1 MDNSTLKKAAAVTL
15 LVIFTFCGAVKAQN
29 LQVSGSVKD
38 AKTGEPMPLVNVG
51 LMRMA
56 DTVFVR
62 GDATGL
68 DGKFTIVDV
77 KPGSYL
83 LQASFVGYETYLE
96 RLEITNNLD
105 NLVINLRSAGI
116 RLDEVTVTE
125 QKPLYAMDGEKNN
138 YNTKEDPS
146 IQTGTLSDALQ
157 NAPGVEVDAEG
168 NITLRGVSS
177 VEIWVNDRPS
187 HMNKEALKQYIKQLP
202 ANAIERIE
210 VITNPSARYSTTGGV
225 INIVTNQKIT
235 RNELLCLGV
244 RARTTPSVSPWL
256 SYVWA
261 NEKVDFNFYLNG
273 DYSQHRTESDGTSLM
288 LNAGGDTLRTTDH
301 TGRYRNHSYGGYAGF
316 NVNWQIDS
324 MTSLAAWAGV
334 YPYWSH
340 QDNTTR
346 MGQMEYTPTP
356 VDYGYNE
363 TTTANPFWGGGYVGA
378 WFEHRY
384 DTTGRKL
391 SLTLNGNGWLAR
403 SAYST
408 HRNFTNPAFADM
420 HRTSSDFETEPSL
433 SVGVNYT
440 LPLKHGFELEMGADV
455 EGEFERGHDYL
466 DTLNTA
472 TGLFERIG
480 LRSDET
486 SSDHLD
492 LDGYLTVQKR
502 WGNFTAKVGLRF
514 GDCMSWVERKHL
526 DGSPATR
533 LDTSFLEF
541 VPSLHLSYRTKD
553 FNNFSI
559 SYTRRHSHP
568 TVTSLIDFRT
578 YDDNGFSTGNPA
590 LAFSYTHNIEA
601 AWSKFFMKFGSVGIN
616 AYAHINTGEEGT
628 MTAVTTL
635 GEYDPYFGYRQ
646 VNYTY
651 PVNIGSSHTEGIEA
665 NITYRPT
672 AFLNVRMNAS
682 VFNYA
687 YNYDDF
693 SDSKL
698 SWSARVNVW
707 TKLWG
712 WLEVFANAHYT
723 SPRLS
728 LYSMSVANKGVDF
741 GVSSD
746 FFDRRLSVFLNVND
760 IFGMAEWGENT
771 TAPQYQTT
779 GSSRYDSRFV
789 SLGLTWRMGKMELES
804 KARQGATDTGNTPTA
819 L

>member
-1 MDNSTLKKAAAVTL
+1 MLAAAIATTSALEAQTLKVGGRVVDT
-15 LVIFTFCGAVKAQN
+15 
-29 LQVSGSVKD
+29 D
-38 AKTGEPMPLVNVG
+38 GEPMPFVNVA
-51 LMRMA
+51 LMRA
-56 DTVFVR
+56 SDTVFMR
-62 GDATGL
+62 GATTGT
-68 DGKFTIVDV
+68 DGRFAIEAADTTA
-77 KPGSYL
+77 YL
-83 LQASFVGYETYLE
+83 LQASFVGYHTM
-96 RLEITNNLD
+96 
-105 NLVINLRSAGI
+105 LRSLADYADPRNISIEMLRGEE
-116 RLDEVTVTE
+116 LQTVQVSAE
-125 QKPLYAMDGEKNN
+125 RPLYAMDGEKNL
-138 YNTKEDPS
+138 YNTKEDVS
-146 IQTGTLSDALQ
+146 IQSGTLSDALQ

-177 VEIWVNDRPS
+177 VEIWINDRPS
-187 HMNKEALKQYIKQLP
+187 HMNEEALKQYIKQLP
-202 ANAIERIE
+202 AGAIERIE

-225 INIVTNQKIT
+225 INIVTNQTIA
-235 RNELLCLGV
+235 RNELLCFGV

-261 NEKVDFNFYLNG
+261 NDKVDFNFYLNG
-273 DYSQHRTESDGTSLM
+273 DYTQHRTESDGTSLM
-288 LNAGGDTLRTTDH
+288 LDAAGDTLRTTDH
-301 TGRYRNHSYGGYAGF
+301 DSRYRNHSYGGYAGF

-324 MTSLAAWAGV
+324 MTNLAAWAGA
-334 YPYWSH
+334 YPYW
-340 QDNTTR
+340 QRQRNTTR
-346 MGQMEYTPTP
+346 MGQMEYMPAP
-356 VDYGYNE
+356 VDYGYRD
-363 TTTANPFWGGGYVGA
+363 TSTANPFWGGGYIGA

-391 SLTLNGNGWLAR
+391 SVTLNGNAWLMR
-403 SAYST
+403 STDST
-408 HRNFTNPAFADM
+408 HRHYTNPAFADM
-420 HRTSSDFETEPSL
+420 HRATRSMEAEPSISL
-433 SVGVNYT
+433 GVNYT
-440 LPLKHGFELEMGADV
+440 LPLRHAIELEMGADI
-455 EGEFERGHDYL
+455 EGEFESGYDYL
-466 DTLNTA
+466 DTLDAA
-472 TGLFERIG
+472 TGLFRQIA

-486 SSDHLD
+486 GSKHLD

-502 WGNFTAKVGLRF
+502 WGNFTAKAGLRV
-514 GDCMSWVERKHL
+514 GDCLSWVERSHA
-526 DGSPATR
+526 DGSAPTR

-541 VPSLHLSYRTKD
+541 VPSIHLSYRTKD
-553 FNNFSI
+553 FNNFSLN
-559 SYTRRHSHP
+559 YTRRHSHP

-601 AWSKFFMKFGSVGIN
+601 AWSKFFMGFGNVGVN

-628 MTAVTTL
+628 MTLVTL
-635 GEYDPYFGYRQ
+635 PGDYDPYFGYRQ

-672 AFLNVRMNAS
+672 AMLNVRLNAS

-698 SWSARVNVW
+698 SWSARLNVW

-728 LYSMSVANKGVDF
+728 LYSTTVANKGVDF
-741 GVSSD
+741 GLSSD
-746 FFDRRLSVFLNVND
+746 FLDRRLSVFLNVND
-760 IFGMAEWGENT
+760 IFGMAEWGSNT

-789 SLGLTWRMGKMELES
+789 SLGLTWRIGKMELES
-804 KARQGATDTGNTPTA
+804 KARQGATDSTA
-819 L
+819 PQM